1 MGQQWQRWLLF
12 IVLLLGLYPAMP
24 ANADE
29 IRPALMDIKVQNTGL
44 FAVTWKVPT
53 RGDRAA
59 AVHCRGDKPDRP
71 VEAVAINRT

>member
-53 RGDRAA
+53 R
-59 AVHCRGDKPDRP
+59 
-71 VEAVAINRT
+71 